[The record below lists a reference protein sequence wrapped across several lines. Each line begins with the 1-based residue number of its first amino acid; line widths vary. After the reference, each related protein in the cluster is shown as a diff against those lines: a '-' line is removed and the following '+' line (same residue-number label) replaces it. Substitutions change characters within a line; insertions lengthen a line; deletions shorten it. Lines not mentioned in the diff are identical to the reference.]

1 MRNLININAK
11 SIKMEK
17 PFDLQLTVRYLLSK
31 PSNENIF
38 DNFIQQLEIYYGRRV
53 GGMEELKYREN
64 KKLKGD
70 IFEQFC
76 KQYLLAI
83 NKYEKVYLFKEIP
96 QEIKEKLGLKTKMD
110 DGIDIIGIIKGK
122 EEFVAIQ
129 CKYRKKLASK
139 VPWKSLSTFIAL
151 AERTGPYI
159 QYLVMTNCS
168 GVTRKLPKTD
178 KDKTWAKGS
187 FRKTKREIWLKMVGD
202 YKENKL
208 VEEKVKPLSPEELR
222 KTRLAKFN

>member
-1 MRNLININAK
+1 MD
-11 SIKMEK
+11 K
-17 PFDLQLTVRYLLSK
+17 PFDLQQTIRYLLSK
-31 PSNENIF
+31 PAEENIF
-38 DNFIQQLEIYYGRRV
+38 DNFIEQLEIYYGRRV
-53 GGMEELKYREN
+53 AGMEELKYREN

-76 KQYLLAI
+76 QQYLLAL
-83 NKYEKVYLFKEIP
+83 NKYEQVYLFRDIP
-96 QEIKEKLGLKTKMD
+96 ENVKNKLGLKTKVD
-110 DGIDIIGIIKGK
+110 DGIDIVGILKGEKK
-122 EEFVAIQ
+122 EYVAIQ
-129 CKYRKKLASK
+129 CKYRKKPGSK

-159 QYLVMTNCS
+159 QYLVMTNCG

-187 FRKTKREIWLKMVGD
+187 FRKTKREIWLKMAGD

-208 VEEKVKPLSPEELR
+208 IEERIKKLTLEEMR
-222 KTRLAKFN
+222 QARIDKFN